1 VRGTRSS
8 TEPAATTPQRNIESR
23 TDAIHQR
30 FVCLGERIRL
40 FAGATLVDVENP
52 IPYAYVLTSGI
63 ASLLALT
70 AAGHTVEMAMI
81 GAEAVLVPDMLPA
94 HETVA
99 VTVAMIVAGTA
110 IRIPCDRFT
119 REIVRDD
126 ALRRA
131 AQQSRDMLV
140 GCVEQAVV
148 CHSFHTVAGR
158 FSTWLLRAGDH
169 LASDTVPLTQALLAR
184 VLGTPRTT
192 VTAVAVQ
199 LQDAHAI
206 WYRRGTIVL
215 TDRARLLQSA
225 CACYTDAHVAVSR
238 PRSDV
243 DSVDRPTLS

>member
-1 VRGTRSS
+1 
-8 TEPAATTPQRNIESR
+8 
-23 TDAIHQR
+23 
-30 FVCLGERIRL
+30 
-40 FAGATLVDVENP
+40 VENP
-52 IPYAYVLTSGI
+52 VPYAYVLTSGI

-81 GAEAVLVPDMLPA
+81 GAETLLVPGMLPA
-94 HETVA
+94 HQTVA
-99 VTVAMIVAGTA
+99 VMVAMTVAGTV
-110 IRIPCDRFT
+110 IRIP
-119 REIVRDD
+119 RETLEREMARDD
-126 ALRRA
+126 RLRRA
-131 AQQSRDMLV
+131 VQQSRDVLV
-140 GCVEQAVV
+140 GGVEQAVV

-169 LASDTVPLTQALLAR
+169 LASDTLPLTQALLAR

-215 TDRARLLQSA
+215 TDRARLIQSA